1 LGWQSPY
8 SHYPGTGS
16 RDRTEGAESFLCV
29 LAAVQLRACVSLKS
43 SGHIWGIMPFDN
55 TVVIGTFKR
64 RDLPAVVVGDRHVE
78 PDRDYTLAVSDYTA
92 ENQATQE
99 ICGPPG

>member
-1 LGWQSPY
+1 
-8 SHYPGTGS
+8 
-16 RDRTEGAESFLCV
+16 
-29 LAAVQLRACVSLKS
+29 
-43 SGHIWGIMPFDN
+43 MPFDN